1 MQAATP
7 VLSRCRAVRVACAPL
22 AERNLTFSVAKNLR
36 KNSDKIS
43 AVCPHCGF
51 TQEESII
58 AKSTFCKK
66 CQEHYSL
73 ERGLVGE
80 RSIVK
85 EPSLFSK
92 LTRLVAGD
100 REREVCCF
108 SCGHKQTLSTS
119 AQSTMCPGC
128 GAYMDL
134 RDFKITSPFGRSIQT
149 AGEVHIAPRGDVT
162 STRLMCGSALIEGSL
177 RGCIVCTGVAR
188 LRIKSRLSG
197 MLQADHLVVD
207 KGADMEFARLVR
219 TKLFEV
225 KGKVAARVVA
235 DKVLIA
241 KGGWLEGTVYAR
253 AITVEKGGVFSGDL
267 NIGQETFDVL
277 DEPMETDR
285 QIGRFDDGIEIGPS

>member
-1 MQAATP
+1 
-7 VLSRCRAVRVACAPL
+7 
-22 AERNLTFSVAKNLR
+22 VAKNAR

-51 TQEESII
+51 TQEESVI

-73 ERGLVGE
+73 ERGLAGE

-85 EPSLFSK
+85 TPSLFTK
-92 LTRLVAGD
+92 LTRLVTGEKQ
-100 REREVCCF
+100 REICCF
-108 SCGHKQTLSTS
+108 SCGHKQTLSTA

-128 GAYMDL
+128 GAYIDL
-134 RDFKITSPFGRSIQT
+134 RDFKIVSPFGRSVQT
-149 AGEVHIAPRGDVT
+149 AGEVHIAHRGDVT

-177 RGCIVCTGVAR
+177 RGCLFCTGNAR
-188 LRIKSRLSG
+188 VKIKGRLTG
-197 MLQADHLVVD
+197 LLDAHHLTVE
-207 KGADMEFARLVR
+207 KGADMEFARLIR

-225 KGKVAARVVA
+225 KGKARVRVVA
-235 DKVLIA
+235 DKVVIA

-253 AITVEKGGVFSGDL
+253 AISVDTGGVFSGDL
-267 NIGQETFDVL
+267 NIGQEEFDVP

-285 QIGRFDDGIEIGPS
+285 HIARFDDDNVAYGPA

>member
-1 MQAATP
+1 
-7 VLSRCRAVRVACAPL
+7 
-22 AERNLTFSVAKNLR
+22 VAKNAR

-51 TQEESII
+51 TQEESVI

-66 CQEHYSL
+66 CQQHYSL
-73 ERGLVGE
+73 ERGLAGE

-85 EPSLFSK
+85 APSLFSK
-92 LTRLVAGD
+92 LTRLVTGEK
-100 REREVCCF
+100 EREVCCF
-108 SCGHKQTLSTS
+108 SCGHKQVLSTA

-134 RDFKITSPFGRSIQT
+134 RDFKIVSPFGRSVQT
-149 AGEVHIAPRGDVT
+149 AGEVHIAQRGDVT

-177 RGCIVCTGVAR
+177 RGCLVCTGTAR
-188 LRIKSRLSG
+188 LKIKGRLTG
-197 MLQADHLVVD
+197 LLDTQHLLVE
-207 KGADMEFARLVR
+207 KGADMEFARLIR

-225 KGKVAARVVA
+225 KGKARVRVVA
-235 DKVLIA
+235 DKVVIA

-253 AITVEKGGVFSGDL
+253 AISVDAGGVFSGDL
-267 NIGQETFDVL
+267 NIGQEEFDVP

-285 QIGRFDDGIEIGPS
+285 HIARFDDDNVAYGPT